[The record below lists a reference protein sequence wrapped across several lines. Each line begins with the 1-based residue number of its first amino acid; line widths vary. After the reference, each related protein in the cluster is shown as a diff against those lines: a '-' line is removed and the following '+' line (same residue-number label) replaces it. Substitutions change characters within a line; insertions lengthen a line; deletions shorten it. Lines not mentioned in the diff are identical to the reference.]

1 MSSLGKLFK
10 SNHSLYVFIMRLLS
24 VFTSIPGNVLRK
36 TDAISEIE
44 VTETGLEPTTT

>member
-24 VFTSIPGNVLRK
+24 IFTSKPGNVLHK
-36 TDAISEIE
+36 TDAISEIK
-44 VTETGLEPTTT
+44 VTEPGLEPTTT